1 MTFDEL
7 VISIQSL
14 NTEDAF
20 RPRLDKSQW
29 KAFGAYLSQHQVRA
43 GDLLIRQGN
52 SDRQAYFLGQ
62 GTLQVYLKTA
72 TAPTGRIAILRAGA
86 IVGEAGLFSQGGRMA
101 NVEAMTP
108 CLVWAL
114 QLPRF
119 EEMAQRMPAIGL
131 EVLRAAAA
139 VMASRMRAN
148 LTQKMPLA

>member
-7 VISIQSL
+7 VVSIQSL
-14 NTEDAF
+14 NTDDAF
-20 RPRLDKSQW
+20 RPRLDRSQW
-29 KAFGAYLSQHQVRA
+29 KAFGAYLSQQQIRA

-52 SDRQAYFLGQ
+52 TDRQAYFLGQ
-62 GTLQVYLKTA
+62 GTLQVYLKAADT
-72 TAPTGRIAILRAGA
+72 PSGRIAILRSGS
-86 IVGEAGLFSQGGRMA
+86 IVGEAGLFSHGGRMA

-139 VMASRMRAN
+139 VMAARMRAN
-148 LTQKMPLA
+148 LAQRMPLA